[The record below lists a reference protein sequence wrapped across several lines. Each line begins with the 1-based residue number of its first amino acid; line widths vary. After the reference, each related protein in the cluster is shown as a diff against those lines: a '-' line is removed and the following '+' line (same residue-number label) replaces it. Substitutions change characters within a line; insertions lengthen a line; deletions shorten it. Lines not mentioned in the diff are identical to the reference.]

1 MKSTLKTVWKT
12 VWIFYSTMI
21 AALLFAL
28 MLMPREQLLNNTPD
42 CESLASTGKECF
54 ACGMTR
60 GFGSVSEFDID
71 GANSANKGSVYIFGI
86 FVLNTLIFVSYIT
99 IYINKKIQQY
109 GRGIKWEKAV

>member
-1 MKSTLKTVWKT
+1 MKSALRSVWKN

-28 MLMPREQLLNNTPD
+28 MLIPREQLLNNTPV
-42 CESLASTGKECF
+42 CESLASTGNECF

-60 GFGSVSEFDID
+60 GFASISEVDID
-71 GANSANKGSVYIFGI
+71 GANSANKGSVYVFGI
-86 FVLNTLIFVSYIT
+86 FVLNTLIFGSYIT

-109 GRGIKWEKAV
+109 RKVIKWEKAV